1 MKKALNLV
9 LGLLMLAPVYAKSF
23 SFTPTPFSQLITP
36 VQIAPAV
43 SVYPQNMLTDFSY
56 YQFAYDTSAPTY
68 DGPNTAYT
76 ITIELVLY
84 DQNTGTWSLAA
95 APSAITITMAAIP
108 SNPVSG
114 SLTFTAG
121 AYTESFTAFFT
132 AAPTGNFTITTNPTT
147 AGAYGINQYIIPTW
161 RL

>member
-23 SFTPTPFSQLITP
+23 SFTPTPFSQLIAP
-36 VQIAPAV
+36 VQTAPTA
-43 SVYPQNMLTDFSY
+43 LDFSY

-68 DGPNTAYT
+68 EGPNTAYT

-84 DQNTGTWSLAA
+84 DQNTGTWTQVA
-95 APSAITITMAAIP
+95 APSSITITMAPIP
-108 SNPVSG
+108 PNPVSG
-114 SLTFTAG
+114 SLTFTGG